1 MKRWLC
7 ACWSKH
13 YELIQAEMLSW
24 KYTLLMSAIKWI
36 LVSSFS
42 VFWSN
47 FYLPCPTFY
56 LICTDVLCLDYCTV
70 NNKYFN

>member
-7 ACWSKH
+7 ACWPKH

-36 LVSSFS
+36 LVSSFYCVLVQLLPTVS
-42 VFWSN
+42 YILPHLYGCLVFRLLYSQQ
-47 FYLPCPTFY
+47 
-56 LICTDVLCLDYCTV
+56 
-70 NNKYFN
+70 